1 MAVPGELIETRPPP
15 FSGCLGLP
23 TSSLSQDLESLC
35 LLGPW
40 WSDESQ
46 IISLTSTLSA
56 GNRETVQASTQ
67 HNLHLTGA
75 LNHGVTPAGAISRQF
90 HRCNLLNSRGWQVL

>member
-15 FSGCLGLP
+15 LSGCLGLP

-67 HNLHLTGA
+67 TQFA
-75 LNHGVTPAGAISRQF
+75 SHGGTESWGYACWRHIQAVPS
-90 HRCNLLNSRGWQVL
+90 L